1 MSKKPLWTSAEIAA
15 AVKGTCTGK
24 WQAEGVSI
32 DTRTV
37 KPGDLFVALQ
47 GPNHDAHD
55 FVGEA
60 INKGAAGALVSYIPR
75 QTPAEKLVLAKDT
88 MVALQALG
96 FEGRR
101 RSHAKIIAVTGSVGK
116 TGCKEALKQVLSA
129 QALSFASAGSYN
141 NHWGVPLSLSQMPQ
155 ATAYGIFEIGMNHA
169 GELGPLSKLV
179 RPHIALITG
188 IAAVHLGYFKDL
200 KEIAKAKAEIF
211 EGIEKNGTA
220 VLNGDDTHF
229 EQLKEAARAAGVKNI
244 LRFGR
249 GAGFEA
255 KLEEHALEAEQSRV
269 KATIMG
275 QSISYTIAAPGEHW
289 VMNSLAVLLC
299 AQAAGADLKKAA
311 DAFRTLAL
319 AEGRGGAQNVNLPGG
334 GGITVVDESY
344 NASPVAVEAAI
355 RVLSRREPGP
365 GGRRILVLGDMKE
378 LGEESRKLHVN
389 LAPAILQAK
398 ISLVFA
404 CGDMMRDL
412 FEALPENLR
421 GAWCSTSGDL
431 APRVTSAM
439 KDGDVVTVKGSHSMA
454 MDRIVQALVGLQTPF
469 VKQSAG

>member
-1 MSKKPLWTSAEIAA
+1 MSKKHLWTSAEIAA
-15 AVKGTCTGK
+15 ATKGTCTGK
-24 WQAEGVSI
+24 WHVDGISI

-37 KPGDLFVALQ
+37 KPGDLFIALQ

-60 INKGAAGALVSYIPR
+60 INKSASGALVSYIPR
-75 QTPAEKLVLAKDT
+75 QTPAEKLVLTKDT
-88 MVALQALG
+88 MAALQELG
-96 FEGRR
+96 KEGRR

-129 QALSFASAGSYN
+129 QAPSFASAGSYN

-155 ATAYGIFEIGMNHA
+155 ATVYGVFEIGMNHA
-169 GELGPLSKLV
+169 GELGPLSKMV

-188 IAAVHLGYFKDL
+188 IAAVHLGHFKDL
-200 KEIAKAKAEIF
+200 KEIARAKAEIF

-220 VLNGDDTHF
+220 VLNGDDAHF
-229 EQLKEAARAAGVKNI
+229 ELLKDAAQKAGVKHI

-255 KLEEHALEAEQSRV
+255 KLEEQTLEAEQSRV
-269 KATIMG
+269 RATIMG
-275 QSISYTIAAPGEHW
+275 QSISYIIGAPGEHW

-311 DAFRTLAL
+311 QAFENLAL
-319 AEGRGGAQNVNLPGG
+319 AEGRGGAQTVALPAGG
-334 GGITVVDESY
+334 SFTLVDESY

-355 RVLSRREPGP
+355 RVLAKRQPGP
-365 GGRRILVLGDMKE
+365 EGRRIIVLGDMKE
-378 LGEESRKLHVN
+378 LGGESRKMHVN

-398 ISLVFA
+398 IAQVYA
-404 CGDMMRDL
+404 CGSAMRDL

-431 APRVTSAM
+431 APLVAAAV
-439 KDGDVVTVKGSHSMA
+439 KDGDVITVKGSHSMA
-454 MDRIVQALVGLQTPF
+454 MEKVVQALTALQTPF
-469 VKQSAG
+469 VKKAG